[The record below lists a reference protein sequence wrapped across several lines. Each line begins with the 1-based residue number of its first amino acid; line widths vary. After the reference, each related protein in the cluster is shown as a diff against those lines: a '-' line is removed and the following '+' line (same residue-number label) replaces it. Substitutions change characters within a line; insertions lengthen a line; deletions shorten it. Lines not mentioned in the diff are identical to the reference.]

1 MLIAFLLFFL
11 LTTPTSIYAQII
23 NEFVPHPN
31 EGNEWVEIYNNT
43 DHEMVLDN
51 WYIKDTNGSKKKFST
66 TISAYQFYLF
76 DLGTDSYLNNTGDE
90 TVNLINASN
99 QIIETI
105 PYNGSEKGMSWSR
118 QPDNLWCLT
127 SPSQAT
133 VNNACPTPTTENT
146 PIPSPLPTL
155 TLTPTPSF
163 IPSPTTI
170 PSPTSIPSATPA
182 PARLEIIE
190 APDSINPDRIFSV
203 SIDLKNA
210 LPSTTYIF
218 KPYDT
223 LNSSKNYFYYQCQNS
238 NWCHYTSSFT
248 DLPKNTTDS
257 SGNLKLTLLLKFDS
271 TKDIPD
277 QYASRLGV
285 KFKVNSTDNWSDSFN
300 IKVIEVIKPEASQK
314 PSVTS
319 TLTSTPKPSLTPS
332 LTPSQTVTPSPSP
345 QVLGSTIDITNSAL
359 ASPTP
364 VVKQSKSNS
373 SLNPAPIILIF
384 LGGSLLLFPSLYSF
398 LKKGEQN

>member
-1 MLIAFLLFFL
+1 M
-11 LTTPTSIYAQII
+11 
-23 NEFVPHPN
+23 PN
-31 EGNEWVEIYNNT
+31 PDAGNEWVEIYNNT
-43 DHEMVLDN
+43 DNEIVLDN
-51 WYIKDTNGSKKKFST
+51 WYIKDNTDNKKKFNA
-66 TISAYQFYLF
+66 TISVQGFYLF
-76 DLGTDSYLNNTGDE
+76 DLGTNSYLNNTGDE
-90 TVNLINASN
+90 TVNLVNANN
-99 QIIETI
+99 QIVETI
-105 PYNGSEKGMSWSR
+105 PYNGSEKGVSWSR
-118 QPDNLWCLT
+118 QPDNLWCL
-127 SPSQAT
+127 SLPSQSA
-133 VNNACPTPTTENT
+133 VNNVCPTPTLENT
-146 PIPSPLPTL
+146 PTPSPFPTS

-163 IPSPTTI
+163 TPTPTTI
-170 PSPTSIPSATPA
+170 PTPTSSPSATSIPV
-182 PARLEIIE
+182 RLEIIE

-210 LPSTTYIF
+210 SPLTAYIF

-223 LNSSKNYFYYQCQNS
+223 LNSSKNYFNYQCQNS

-248 DLPKNTTDS
+248 DLPRNTTDS

-314 PSVTS
+314 PPVTPTPTS
-319 TLTSTPKPSLTPS
+319 TLKPSLTPS
-332 LTPSQTVTPSPSP
+332 LIPSQTVSPSPSP
-345 QVLGSTIDITNSAL
+345 QVLGSTIDLTTPTL
-359 ASPTP
+359 TSPTP
-364 VVKQSKSNS
+364 LVKQSKSTS
-373 SLNPAPIILIF
+373 SINPVPIILIL